1 MQLGITSRVHFGR
14 ECHSSSALTRSSP
27 HVFLAAEELAGLW
40 AHGKALPS
48 RQEKLWAKGQPV
60 LQREGG
66 QKTETLDR
74 KGEWRYRKKQTERL
88 C

>member
-1 MQLGITSRVHFGR
+1 MG
-14 ECHSSSALTRSSP
+14 
-27 HVFLAAEELAGLW
+27 

-48 RQEKLWAKGQPV
+48 RDEKLWAKGQPV
-60 LQREGG
+60 LQREEG